1 MRDACCERRRAHR
14 RMERVCVINFNGRET
29 PSERQ
34 ILRRI
39 ALRHEI
45 GTGRWIKRIINSLV
59 ALSRARERER
69 EREIPPICS
78 PLSLKFSSVPTFT
91 DSRYLARRPC
101 RVARNCTL
109 FRPSVES
116 TFPRLSFGHSR
127 EQAEERISLSL
138 ARETEST
145 GKQRGDVID
154 DIRIGISQEAQT
166 VAEFLA
172 SHSRKRARQ
181 RRRFDDLASERASD
195 SLCLS

>member
-69 EREIPPICS
+69 ERGRFLRFAPLFPS
-78 PLSLKFSSVPTFT
+78 NSHQSRLSLIRDILLVVLVESLVTALSFDQAWNLRFR
-91 DSRYLARRPC
+91 DS
-101 RVARNCTL
+101 
-109 FRPSVES
+109 PSVIRASKQRSE
-116 TFPRLSFGHSR
+116 
-127 EQAEERISLSL
+127 SLSRSL
-138 ARETEST
+138 GKLSRQES
-145 GKQRGDVID
+145 K
-154 DIRIGISQEAQT
+154 E
-166 VAEFLA
+166 EM
-172 SHSRKRARQ
+172 
-181 RRRFDDLASERASD
+181 
-195 SLCLS
+195 